1 MRLLKTR
8 NSFIW
13 ARGILDEVSV
23 LEIKVFIQFL
33 F

>member
-13 ARGILDEVSV
+13 ARGILDDLSV
-23 LEIKVFIQFL
+23 LEIKFSYNFL
-33 F
+33 L